1 MTLTIPQTVN
11 FGYFFG
17 ICKSL
22 WLICRSLENGE
33 LYQKFNQSIN
43 EFYYCIGG
51 IELNDTLLNPLL
63 FETHQFG
70 YKIHITNCCKLTLN
84 DG

>member
-33 LYQKFNQSIN
+33 LKYFFAIKRKIN
-43 EFYYCIGG
+43 D
-51 IELNDTLLNPLL
+51 EL
-63 FETHQFG
+63 
-70 YKIHITNCCKLTLN
+70 IC
-84 DG
+84 

>member
-1 MTLTIPQTVN
+1 MQLKEKLMINLYV
-11 FGYFFG
+11 
-17 ICKSL
+17 
-22 WLICRSLENGE
+22 E
-33 LYQKFNQSIN
+33 YQKFNQSIN

>member
-1 MTLTIPQTVN
+1 MTLTIPQPVT

-33 LYQKFNQSIN
+33 LNQNIFLQLK
-43 EFYYCIGG
+43 E
-51 IELNDTLLNPLL
+51 
-63 FETHQFG
+63 
-70 YKIHITNCCKLTLN
+70 KLMIK
-84 DG
+84 